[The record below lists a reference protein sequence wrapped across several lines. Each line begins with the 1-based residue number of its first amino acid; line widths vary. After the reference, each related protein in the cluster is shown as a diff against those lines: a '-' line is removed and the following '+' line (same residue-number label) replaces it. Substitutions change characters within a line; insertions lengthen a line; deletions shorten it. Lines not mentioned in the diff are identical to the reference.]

1 MIGEILGGQYKLVS
15 LLGRGGMGA
24 VYEGIC
30 QQTQRRV
37 AIKVLHDHLA
47 HGEAAQRFW
56 REAEAARRIRSEYI
70 VQITEAGTCASTG
83 KLYLVTELLEGK
95 DLQHWIDRIGP
106 LSIRGALRLTVQALR
121 GLRDAHASR
130 VVHRDIKPGNL
141 FLAQTESGALKLKI
155 LDFGIAKLHREPFSQ
170 GVTTNVTA
178 TGSLLGSPLYMSPE
192 QVQDSRKVDFRTD
205 IWALGSVLY
214 AALAGRAPFQHLS
227 SIGQLLVAISVKP
240 AKSIVEVAPWVP
252 VEVAAIVH
260 RALEI
265 NPDDRY
271 PSAEAMLADVEKL
284 VTEGEILE
292 EDLLSSG
299 EGFRAAYLSSTPPAE
314 DAPRFV
320 MGDDGQ
326 RIRGDEATVAAPNS
340 EAFSQ
345 TEFQPRPV
353 ERSAVP
359 KLGNQVAGR
368 HVTID
373 PRRLLGDRSEL
384 WTLSLDVHRDLST
397 LVSRIW
403 KSLRRAGAKL
413 PPMSYGTE
421 WVLFEPRTQ
430 KIVTLPGPEV
440 GKVSLDEAGIR
451 SGGVLWIV
459 VPEGK
464 EGKEGK

>member
-1 MIGEILGGQYKLVS
+1 
-15 LLGRGGMGA
+15 MGA

-30 QQTQRRV
+30 QASGRRV
-37 AIKVLHDHLA
+37 AVKVLHDHLT
-47 HGEAAQRFW
+47 HGEAAHRFW

-70 VQITEAGTCASTG
+70 VQIAEAGTCAVTG

-141 FLAQTESGALKLKI
+141 FLAQSESGALKLKI

-192 QVQDSRKVDFRTD
+192 QVQDSRNVDHRTD
-205 IWALGSVLY
+205 IWSLGSVLY
-214 AALAGRAPFQHLS
+214 AALSGRAPFQHLS
-227 SIGQLLVAISVKP
+227 SIGQLLVAISVQP
-240 AKSIVEVAPWVP
+240 AKSIMEVAPWVP
-252 VEVAAIVH
+252 AEVAAIVH

-265 NPDDRY
+265 NPDARY
-271 PSAEAMLADVEKL
+271 SSAAAMLADLEKL

-299 EGFRAAYLSSTPPAE
+299 EGFRAAFLSSVPPAE
-314 DAPRFV
+314 ETPRFV
-320 MGDDGQ
+320 VGSGDEHARRGDD
-326 RIRGDEATVAAPNS
+326 ATIAAAN
-340 EAFSQ
+340 ADGFSQ
-345 TEFQPRPV
+345 TEFQHRPV

-373 PRRLLGDRSEL
+373 PRRLLGERSEL

-430 KIVTLPGPEV
+430 KYVSLERSEG

-451 SGGVLWIV
+451 SGGILWIV

-464 EGKEGK
+464 EGNVGN